1 MACSNCE
8 RKERLLKKLAD
19 TKIDKKTIYMDYNAT
34 TPVLTESIGAFER
47 SCRINWANPSSCH
60 TAGVK
65 AWEELEKNRET
76 IAKYFNTKKENIF
89 FCSSGSEAIFA
100 GIHGINTPKT
110 FFISSVIEHSSVIK
124 NIIALPREQYHLLKV
139 TANGIIDTDEFSKVL
154 EKNKGKNIVIIYS
167 PVNHE
172 TGVIEPVKEIY
183 EKAKEYNALIFL
195 DAVQA
200 AARLPVNEWQP
211 FCDIF
216 ALSSHKLYAPKGCGV
231 LALTKELCPDAAAVP
246 AASAIPVASGAHI
259 SPAPS
264 AAHTSSAPSSTGI
277 SKSFGKLNLFRHGGN
292 QESGLFPGTENTPAI
307 SAFAKSIEYLQLNLK
322 SEIARLKTLTDEG
335 LKILQNLPCKIILE
349 SPENR
354 APGILCLSIPE
365 VKEIE
370 PFMDFIYLKGI
381 CISRFSAC
389 SDNEKAASEI
399 LTAMG
404 RPPERTEKSIRVS
417 TGIYSKREDYYA
429 LADAIKEYFNNH

>member
-1 MACSNCE
+1 MACNCE
-8 RKERLLKKLAD
+8 RKERLAKLISD
-19 TKIDKKTIYMDYNAT
+19 IRMDKKITYMDYNAT

-47 SCRINWANPSSCH
+47 SCRQNWGNPSNCH
-60 TAGVK
+60 TTGIK
-65 AWEELEKNRET
+65 AWEELEKNREA
-76 IAKYFNTKKENIF
+76 ISKYFNTKKENIF

-100 GIHGINTPKT
+100 GIHAILNSNT
-110 FFISSVIEHSSVIK
+110 FFISTVIEHSSVLK
-124 NIIALPREQYHLLKV
+124 NIIALPKEQYHLLKV
-139 TANGIIDTDEFSKVL
+139 SGNGMINIEEFSKVL
-154 EKNKGKNIVIIYS
+154 EKNKEKNIVFIYS

-172 TGVIEPVKEIY
+172 TGALAPIKEIY
-183 EKAKEYNALIFL
+183 RKAKEYNALIFL

-200 AARLPVNEWQP
+200 AARLSVIEWQP

-216 ALSSHKLYAPKGCGV
+216 TLSSHKLYAPKGCGV
-231 LALTKELCPDAAAVP
+231 LALTKEY
-246 AASAIPVASGAHI
+246 
-259 SPAPS
+259 SPGV
-264 AAHTSSAPSSTGI
+264 SSADKV
-277 SKSFGKLNLFRHGGN
+277 SKTLSELNPFRFGGN

-307 SAFAKSIEYLQLNLK
+307 SAFAKSIEYLELNLK

-335 LKILQNLPCKIILE
+335 LKILQSLPYKVVLE

-354 APGILCLSIPE
+354 AAGILCLSLPE

-370 PFMDFIYLKGI
+370 QFMDFIYLKGI

-404 RPPERTEKSIRVS
+404 CPLERAEKSIRIS
-417 TGIYSKREDYYA
+417 TGIYSKRDDYYA
-429 LADAIKEYFNNH
+429 LADAIKEYFKQ

>member
-1 MACSNCE
+1 MACNCE
-8 RKERLLKKLAD
+8 RKERLSKLISD
-19 TKIDKKTIYMDYNAT
+19 IRIEKKTTYMDYNAT

-47 SCRINWANPSSCH
+47 SCRQNWGNPSNCH
-60 TAGVK
+60 TAGIK

-76 IAKYFNTKKENIF
+76 IAKYFKTKKDNIF
-89 FCSSGSEAIFA
+89 FCSSGSEALFA
-100 GIHGINTPKT
+100 GMHGINSPKT
-110 FFISSVIEHSSVIK
+110 FFISTVIEHSSVIK
-124 NIIALPREQYHLLKV
+124 NITALPHEQYHLLKV
-139 TANGIIDTDEFSKVL
+139 SGKGIIDMEEFSRVL
-154 EKNKGKNIVIIYS
+154 EKNKEKNIVVIYS

-172 TGVIEPVKEIY
+172 TGAIAPIKEIY
-183 EKAKEYNALIFL
+183 RKAKEYNALIFL

-200 AARLPVNEWQP
+200 AARLSVSEWHP

-231 LALTKELCPDAAAVP
+231 LALAKEYSPEVVPTGKINKTLKEL
-246 AASAIPVASGAHI
+246 IP
-259 SPAPS
+259 
-264 AAHTSSAPSSTGI
+264 
-277 SKSFGKLNLFRHGGN
+277 FRYGGN

-307 SAFAKSIEYLQLNLK
+307 SAFAKSVEYLELNFK

-335 LKILQNLPCKIILE
+335 LKILQSLPYKVILE

-354 APGILCLSIPE
+354 AAGILCLSLPE

-389 SDNEKAASEI
+389 SDNEKAASDI
-399 LTAMG
+399 LLAMG
-404 RPPERTEKSIRVS
+404 CPPERAEKSIRVS

-429 LADAIKEYFNNH
+429 LADAIKEYFKH

>member
-1 MACSNCE
+1 MACNCE
-8 RKERLLKKLAD
+8 RKERLLKKLSD
-19 TKIDKKTIYMDYNAT
+19 TQERKITYMDYNAT

-47 SCRINWANPSSCH
+47 ACRKNWGNPSNCH
-60 TAGVK
+60 TAGIR

-76 IAKYFNTKKENIF
+76 IAKYFNIKKENTL

-100 GIHGINTPKT
+100 GIHGINSPKT
-110 FFISSVIEHSSVIK
+110 FFISTVIEHSAVIK
-124 NIIALPREQYHLLKV
+124 NIAALPSDKYHLLKV
-139 TANGIIDTDEFSKVL
+139 SNNGIIDMEELSHVL
-154 EKNKGKNIVIIYS
+154 EKNRKKNIAVVYS

-172 TGVIEPVKEIY
+172 TGAIEPVEEIY
-183 EKAKEYNALIFL
+183 RKTKEYNGLIFL

-200 AARLPVNEWQP
+200 AARLPENEWRP

-231 LALTKELCPDAAAVP
+231 LASTKEQE
-246 AASAIPVASGAHI
+246 
-259 SPAPS
+259 
-264 AAHTSSAPSSTGI
+264 
-277 SKSFGKLNLFRHGGN
+277 LNHFRHGGN
-292 QESGLFPGTENTPAI
+292 QENGLFPGTENTPVI
-307 SAFAKSIEYLQLNLK
+307 SAFAKSLEYLSLNLK
-322 SEIARLKTLTDEG
+322 SETERLKTLTDEG
-335 LKILQNLPCKIILE
+335 LKILQSLPCKIILE
-349 SPENR
+349 SPEKR
-354 APGILCLSIPE
+354 AAGILCLSLPE

-370 PFMDFIYLKGI
+370 PFMDFLYLKGI

-404 RPPERTEKSIRVS
+404 CPPGRAEKSIRVS

-429 LADAIKEYFNNH
+429 LADAIKEYFDA

>member
-8 RKERLLKKLAD
+8 RKERLLKKLAE

-47 SCRINWANPSSCH
+47 SCRINWANPSNCH

-65 AWEELEKNRET
+65 AWEELEKNRKT
-76 IAKYFNTKKENIF
+76 IAKYFNTIKENIF

-100 GIHGINTPKT
+100 GIHGVNSPKT

-139 TANGIIDTDEFSKVL
+139 TANGIIDTDDFSKAL
-154 EKNKGKNIVIIYS
+154 EKNKVKNIVVIYS

-172 TGVIEPVKEIY
+172 TGAIEPVKEIFQ
-183 EKAKEYNALIFL
+183 KAKEYNALVFF

-200 AARLPVNEWQP
+200 AARLPVNEWRP

-231 LALTKELCPDAAAVP
+231 LALTKELCPDAAAAP
-246 AASAIPVASGAHI
+246 AVSAT
-259 SPAPS
+259 PAPS
-264 AAHTSSAPSSTGI
+264 AAHISSAPSSTGI
-277 SKSFGKLNLFRHGGN
+277 SKSFGKFNPYRHGGN
-292 QESGLFPGTENTPAI
+292 QESGIFPGTENTPAI
-307 SAFAKSIEYLQLNLK
+307 SALAKSVEYLELNLK

-354 APGILCLSIPE
+354 AAGILCISIPE

-389 SDNEKAASEI
+389 SENEKAASEI

-404 RPPERTEKSIRVS
+404 RPPERAEKSIRVS
-417 TGIYSKREDYYA
+417 TGIFSKREDYYA
-429 LADAIKEYFNNH
+429 LADAIKEFFNNH